1 MFAGN
6 HDRPRLR
13 IQRHRLSKACRNVWI
28 GRSRTSIRLEALEWD
43 ALEWLCRRQGQTVDD
58 FCAAVE
64 LDPSRHERTRTARIR
79 MALLRYFI
87 GAATYSLR
95 PAAYGN
101 AIRTSSG
108 RVASDITVD
117 STTIAATSSG
127 ARP

>member
-1 MFAGN
+1 MPAGN
-6 HDRPRLR
+6 DIRPRAR
-13 IQRHRLSKACRNVWI
+13 TRRRQPSKACRNVRI

-43 ALEWLCRRQGQTVDD
+43 ALEWLCERRGQTIHD

-64 LDPSRHERTRTARIR
+64 ADQRRRERTRTARVR
-79 MALLRYFI
+79 MALLSYFVE
-87 GAATYSLR
+87 AAADGPRL
-95 PAAYGN
+95 AIYGS

-108 RVASDITVD
+108 RVASDIAVD